1 MSILNDIANVLQV
14 WSEPVPPAFEPVFF
28 DVSVGSVLFE
38 REGQTVTVSVAVDN
52 IAAAQA
58 TGAAPWSQQGFLEAD
73 GPNGSFFMIY
83 EDDWTLNPGGLAAPA
98 SWVTAYTTDAPP
110 PPDPGPGSQVPVYI
124 GYAPSGAQL
133 PYLVM
138 RPLIIDTVTDL
149 ALMGAAIDWDSQ
161 FSVYCCAASVEAS
174 FNLALAVIGTT
185 QGARVQGTTLSAS
198 MGYNGAEVEGH
209 YESQVTVQLNQG
221 ALV

>member
-14 WSEPVPPAFEPVFF
+14 WSDPVPAPFEPVFV
-28 DVSVGSVLFE
+28 DVPVGSVLFE
-38 REGQTVTVSVAVDN
+38 REGQTVTVSVAIDN
-52 IAAAQA
+52 IAGPQA
-58 TGAAPWSQQGFLEAD
+58 NGVVPWSAQGFLEAD
-73 GPNGSFFMIY
+73 GPNSAYFTIY
-83 EDDWTLNPGGLAAPA
+83 NDQWVLDRGTLAAPA
-98 SWVTAYTTDAPP
+98 SWVTAYTTDAPA